1 MWNAAQSVN
10 KIAQNHIV
18 TTYVRE
24 NPGKFTLLD
33 ENGIHSL
40 QNCLLKMLKEFSGF
54 CVANNLQ
61 FAILGGCL
69 LGKIRHG
76 GFIPW
81 DDDVDIVMP
90 REDFDR
96 LKTILPASDLNEKYV
111 LKGPGCLDGA
121 DFRCMKLYKRN
132 SLLKEALA
140 RTNCEN
146 KVFIDIMPIDRVPEN
161 KFHRILKGLRCDLL
175 IGLIGC
181 VEYKQVACKELKQL
195 MHQSVSKSINH
206 YIRTIVGSVL
216 SFRSLDK
223 WYRVFDRASVYNKPS
238 KLLTIVTGKLF
249 YFGEIVSEDVLYP
262 FQKDTFCGVDVWIPN
277 KPDAY
282 LKHRYGDY
290 MTVPDEKHREG
301 HYVEV
306 LIVDTNDSTAA
317 LQGGQ
322 E

>member
-1 MWNAAQSVN
+1 MKISAQSVN

-24 NPGKFTLLD
+24 NPDKYTLLD
-33 ENGIHSL
+33 DEGIRAL
-40 QNCLLKMLKEFSGF
+40 QDCLLKMLKEFGDF
-54 CVANNLQ
+54 CAANDLK

-81 DDDVDIVMP
+81 DDDVDIIMP

-96 LKTILPASDLNEKYV
+96 LKTVLPASELNRSYV
-111 LKGPGCLDGA
+111 LKGPGCRDGA

-132 SLLKEALA
+132 SYLKEALV

-146 KVFIDIMPIDRVPEN
+146 KIFIDIMPVDRVPEN
-161 KFHRILKGLRCDLL
+161 KLHRALKGLRCDLL

-195 MHQSVSKSINH
+195 MHRSFSRRVNHFVRTVVGTLLSV
-206 YIRTIVGSVL
+206 RP
-216 SFRSLDK
+216 LDR
-223 WYRVFDRASVYNKPS
+223 WYRVFDRSSVYKKPS
-238 KLLTIVTGKLF
+238 RLLTIVTGKLF
-249 YFGEIVSEDVLYP
+249 YFGEIVSEEVLYP
-262 FQKDTFCGVDVWIPN
+262 FQKADFCGVDVWIPN
-277 KPDAY
+277 EPEAY
-282 LKHRYGDY
+282 LEHRYGDY
-290 MTVPDEKHREG
+290 MTVPDEQHREG
-301 HYVEV
+301 HYVEE
-306 LIVDTNDSTAA
+306 LIVDTNENEAFRRKA
-317 LQGGQ
+317 

>member
-1 MWNAAQSVN
+1 MGSAAQSVN

-18 TTYVRE
+18 TSYIRE
-24 NPGKFTLLD
+24 NSNKYILLD
-33 ENGIHSL
+33 NNGICAL
-40 QNCLLKMLKEFSGF
+40 QDCLLKMLKEFGEF
-54 CVANNLQ
+54 CKDNNLK

-81 DDDVDIVMP
+81 DDDVDIIMP

-96 LKTILPASDLNEKYV
+96 LKTVLPSSEMNKKYI
-111 LKGPGCLDGA
+111 LKGPGCVDGA

-132 SLLKEALA
+132 SILKEVLV

-146 KVFIDIMPIDRVPEN
+146 KIFIDIMPVDKVPEN
-161 KFHRILKGLRCDLL
+161 KIHRILKGFRCDLL

-181 VEYKQVACKELKQL
+181 VEYKQVACKELKEL
-195 MHQSVSKSINH
+195 MHQTMSRKINH
-206 YIRTIVGSVL
+206 IIRTIVGTVL

-223 WYRVFDRASVYNKPS
+223 WYRVFDKASVYNKPS
-238 KLLTIVTGKLF
+238 RLLTIVTGKLF
-249 YFGEIVSEDVLYP
+249 YFGEIVSEEVLYP

-277 KPDAY
+277 EPDNY

-290 MTVPDEKHREG
+290 MVVPDEQHRES
-301 HYVEV
+301 HYVEK
-306 LIVDTNDSTAA
+306 IEIDT
-317 LQGGQ
+317 
-322 E
+322 